1 MDGGHMPWRNI
12 PMART
17 PCKGIKK
24 DGTPCQGHGLPQY
37 NGLCIAHG
45 PTPDQTHQWRSLGGQ
60 NSSTAA
66 RLDKRTPERL
76 KNAID
81 LINDGI
87 VQVAQGTMEPAR
99 LTAMCRGAKALVD
112 LYRLADQDMDTI
124 RSEETEQAAAV
135 ITGIPG
141 NLELLETIDDVSA
154 RQDLYRSQSLVDQGL
169 AELVPSPD
177 PHQPPQTVLTEEGRR
192 RFGYRRACTITQKE
206 IDDWEEVLD
215 GVRTFSYDERT
226 DMVQELVAI
235 HSNVLDAQADLTL
248 EPSPPRDPL
257 TGQPMTEPPACVQ
270 ASLTTKYD
278 APSAAPSAEFLENR
292 LDQVTDLLF
301 KAMEVDRESVVGP
314 DDEEDEDDLEDL
326 DDIPSPQGE
335 APGSD
340 LATEAT
346 VSTHGETPR
355 SEPSWP

>member
-1 MDGGHMPWRNI
+1 
-12 PMART
+12 MART

-37 NGLCIAHG
+37 DGLCIAHG
-45 PTPDQTHQWRSLGGQ
+45 PPANQTHEWRSLGGQ

-81 LINDGI
+81 LINDAI
-87 VQVAQGTMEPAR
+87 VQVAQGEMEPAR
-99 LTAMCRGAKALVD
+99 LIAMSRGAKALLD
-112 LYRLADQDMDTI
+112 LHTFADQDMETI
-124 RSEETEQAAAV
+124 RREETEQAAAE

-141 NLELLETIDDVSA
+141 NLDLLETIDDVSA
-154 RQDLYRSQSLVDQGL
+154 RQDQYRSQSLVDRDL
-169 AELVPSPD
+169 AELVPSSD

-206 IDDWEEVLD
+206 IDDWHEVLD
-215 GVRTFSYDERT
+215 DIRTISYDERC
-226 DMVQELVAI
+226 DRVQKLVAI
-235 HSNVLDAQADLTL
+235 HSNVLDAREDLTL
-248 EPSPPRDPL
+248 EPSPPTDPL
-257 TGQPMTEPPACVQ
+257 TGQPMTAPPACVQ

-292 LDQVTDLLF
+292 LNQVTDLIF
-301 KAMEVDRESVVGP
+301 KAMGKDRAEMVGLDDP
-314 DDEEDEDDLEDL
+314 DDLDEPDDL

-340 LATEAT
+340 LASAAT
-346 VSTHGETPR
+346 FSTNGETPR

>member
-1 MDGGHMPWRNI
+1 
-12 PMART
+12 MART

-24 DGTPCQGHGLPQY
+24 DGTPCRGHGLPQY

-66 RLDKRTPERL
+66 RLDRRTPERI
-76 KNAID
+76 KSAID
-81 LINDGI
+81 LINDAI
-87 VQVAQGTMEPAR
+87 VQVAQGEMDPAR
-99 LTAMCRGAKALVD
+99 LNAMSRGAKALLD
-112 LYRLADQDMDTI
+112 LHTFGDRDMETI
-124 RSEETEQAAAV
+124 RREETEQAAAQLLGV
-135 ITGIPG
+135 QG
-141 NLELLETIDDVSA
+141 NLDLLEIADHIAA
-154 RQDLYRSQSLVDQGL
+154 RQDQYRSQSLVDQGL

-206 IDDWEEVLD
+206 IDDWYEVLD
-215 GVRTFSYDERT
+215 ETRTISFSIDERT

-235 HSNVLDAQADLTL
+235 HSNVLDAREDLTL
-248 EPSPPRDPL
+248 ESSPPTDPL
-257 TGQPMTEPPACVQ
+257 TGQPMTEPPACVK

-292 LDQVTDLLF
+292 LNQVSDLLF
-301 KAMEVDRESVVGP
+301 KAMGKDRAAMVRLNELDDP
-314 DDEEDEDDLEDL
+314 DDN
-326 DDIPSPQGE
+326 PSPQGE

-346 VSTHGETPR
+346 VSTNGETPR

>member
-1 MDGGHMPWRNI
+1 
-12 PMART
+12 MART

-24 DGTPCQGHGLPQY
+24 DGSPCQGHGLPQY
-37 NGLCIAHG
+37 DGLCIAHG

-66 RLDKRTPERL
+66 RLDKRTPERV
-76 KNAID
+76 KTAID

-87 VQVAQGTMEPAR
+87 VQVAQGTMDPAR
-99 LTAMCRGAKALVD
+99 LNAMSRGTGALINLLTFGD
-112 LYRLADQDMDTI
+112 RDMDTI
-124 RSEETEQAAAV
+124 RREENEQAAAQFLGV
-135 ITGIPG
+135 QG
-141 NLELLETIDDVSA
+141 NLDLLEIADHIAA
-154 RQDLYRSQSLVDQGL
+154 RQDQYRSQSLVDQGL

-206 IDDWEEVLD
+206 IDDWHEVLD
-215 GVRTFSYDERT
+215 DCRTYSYDERT

-257 TGQPMTEPPACVQ
+257 TGQPMTEPPACVK

-292 LDQVTDLLF
+292 LDEVTDLLF
-301 KAMEVDRESVVGP
+301 KALEVDREAVVGP
-314 DDEEDEDDLEDL
+314 DDEDDEDDPEDL
-326 DDIPSPQGE
+326 DGIQSPQGG
-335 APGSD
+335 APD
-340 LATEAT
+340 THLASVAT
-346 VSTHGETPR
+346 VSTNGETPR

>member
-1 MDGGHMPWRNI
+1 
-12 PMART
+12 MART

-37 NGLCIAHG
+37 DGYCIAHG
-45 PTPDQTHQWRSLGGQ
+45 PPADQAHEWRSLGGQ

-76 KNAID
+76 KTAID

-99 LTAMCRGAKALVD
+99 LDAMSRGTKALINLLSFGD
-112 LYRLADQDMDTI
+112 RDMETI
-124 RSEETEQAAAV
+124 RREETEQAAAQLL
-135 ITGIPG
+135 GAQG
-141 NLELLETIDDVSA
+141 NLDLLEIADHIAA
-154 RQDLYRSQSLVDQGL
+154 RQDQYRSQSLVDQGL

-192 RFGYRRACTITQKE
+192 RFGYRRACTITQQE

-215 GVRTFSYDERT
+215 EARTISFSIDERHE
-226 DMVQELVAI
+226 MVQELVGI
-235 HSNVLDAQADLTL
+235 HSNVLDAREDLTL
-248 EPSPPRDPL
+248 EPSPPTDPL
-257 TGQPMTEPPACVQ
+257 TGQPMTEPPACVK

-292 LDQVTDLLF
+292 LKQVRDLLF
-301 KAMEVDRESVVGP
+301 KAMGKDRAPMVSLDEP
-314 DDEEDEDDLEDL
+314 DALDEPG
-326 DDIPSPQGE
+326 DIPSPDGE
-335 APGSD
+335 APDSD
-340 LATEAT
+340 LASAAT
-346 VSTHGETPR
+346 VSTNGETPR

>member
-1 MDGGHMPWRNI
+1 
-12 PMART
+12 MART

-66 RLDKRTPERL
+66 RLDRRTPERI
-76 KNAID
+76 KSAID
-81 LINDGI
+81 LINDAI
-87 VQVAQGTMEPAR
+87 VQVAQGEMDPAR
-99 LTAMCRGAKALVD
+99 LNAMSRGAKALLD
-112 LYRLADQDMDTI
+112 LHTFGDRDMETI
-124 RSEETEQAAAV
+124 RREETEQAAAQLLGV
-135 ITGIPG
+135 QG
-141 NLELLETIDDVSA
+141 NLDLLEIADHIAA
-154 RQDLYRSQSLVDQGL
+154 RQDQYRSQSLVDQGL

-206 IDDWEEVLD
+206 IDGWEEVLD

-235 HSNVLDAQADLTL
+235 HRNVLDAQADLTL

-257 TGQPMTEPPACVQ
+257 TGQPMTEPPACVR

-301 KAMEVDRESVVGP
+301 TAMEVDRESVVGP
-314 DDEEDEDDLEDL
+314 DDEDDEDDLEDL

-335 APGSD
+335 APGFD

-346 VSTHGETPR
+346 VSTNGETPH

>member
-1 MDGGHMPWRNI
+1 
-12 PMART
+12 MART

-66 RLDKRTPERL
+66 RLDKRIPERL
-76 KNAID
+76 KGAID
-81 LINDGI
+81 QIDDGI
-87 VQVAQGTMEPAR
+87 VQVAQGTMEPAA

-124 RSEETEQAAAV
+124 RSEETEQAAAE

-141 NLELLETIDDVSA
+141 NLDLLETIDDVSA
-154 RQDLYRSQSLVDQGL
+154 RQDQYRSQSLVDQGL
-169 AELVPSPD
+169 AELVPSSD

-206 IDDWEEVLD
+206 IDDWHEVLD
-215 GVRTFSYDERT
+215 DIRTISYDERC
-226 DMVQELVAI
+226 DRVQKLVAI
-235 HSNVLDAQADLTL
+235 HSSVLDAREDLTL
-248 EPSPPRDPL
+248 EPSPPTDPL
-257 TGQPMTEPPACVQ
+257 TGQPMTEPPACVK
-270 ASLTTKYD
+270 ASLTSKYD

-292 LDQVTDLLF
+292 LNQVTDLIF
-301 KAMEVDRESVVGP
+301 KAMGKDRADMVGLDDP
-314 DDEEDEDDLEDL
+314 DDLDEPDDL

-340 LATEAT
+340 PASAAT
-346 VSTHGETPR
+346 VSTNGETLR

>member
-1 MDGGHMPWRNI
+1 
-12 PMART
+12 MART

-66 RLDKRTPERL
+66 RLDKRIPERL
-76 KNAID
+76 KGAID
-81 LINDGI
+81 QIDDGI
-87 VQVAQGTMEPAR
+87 VQVAQGTMEPAA

-124 RSEETEQAAAV
+124 RSEETEQAAAQFLGV
-135 ITGIPG
+135 QG
-141 NLELLETIDDVSA
+141 NLVLLETADHISS
-154 RQDLYRSQSLVDQGL
+154 RQDQYRSQSLVDQRL

-177 PHQPPQTVLTEEGRR
+177 PDQPPLIVLTEEGRR

-215 GVRTFSYDERT
+215 DCRTYSYDERT

-235 HSNVLDAQADLTL
+235 HSNVLDAKADLTL
-248 EPSPPRDPL
+248 EPSPPTDPL
-257 TGQPMTEPPACVQ
+257 TGQPMAEPPACVK

-278 APSAAPSAEFLENR
+278 APSAAPSAEFLEKR
-292 LDQVTDLLF
+292 LDQVSDLLF
-301 KAMEVDRESVVGP
+301 KALEVDRESVVGP
-314 DDEEDEDDLEDL
+314 DDEDDEDDL
-326 DDIPSPQGE
+326 DDIPSPQGDG
-335 APGSD
+335 PGSD

-346 VSTHGETPR
+346 VSKNGETPQ

>member
-1 MDGGHMPWRNI
+1 
-12 PMART
+12 MART

-37 NGLCIAHG
+37 DGYCIAHG
-45 PTPDQTHQWRSLGGQ
+45 PPADQAHQWRSLGGQ

-99 LTAMCRGAKALVD
+99 LDAMSRGTKALINLLSFGD
-112 LYRLADQDMDTI
+112 RDMETI
-124 RSEETEQAAAV
+124 RREETEQAAAQLL
-135 ITGIPG
+135 GAQG
-141 NLELLETIDDVSA
+141 NLDLLEIADHIAA
-154 RQDLYRSQSLVDQGL
+154 RQDQYRSQSLVDQGL

-192 RFGYRRACTITQKE
+192 RFGYRRACTITQQE

-215 GVRTFSYDERT
+215 DCRTYSYDERT

-257 TGQPMTEPPACVQ
+257 TGQPMIEPPACVQ

-292 LDQVTDLLF
+292 LDQVSDLLF
-301 KAMEVDRESVVGP
+301 KALEVDRESVVGP
-314 DDEEDEDDLEDL
+314 DDEDDEDDLEDL

-335 APGSD
+335 APGTD
-340 LATEAT
+340 LASAAT
-346 VSTHGETPR
+346 VSTNGETPR